1 MLLIETSTTEVLL
14 IAVTSL
20 VGIFGVASALEGY
33 FFTNMGIIDR
43 LLLAIG
49 GLMMIVP
56 GSLTDIVGLVL
67 IAAGLVLQYVMSSR
81 HKA

>member
-1 MLLIETSTTEVLL
+1 MS
-14 IAVTSL
+14 S
-20 VGIFGVASALEGY
+20 ASALEGY

-56 GSLTDIVGLVL
+56 GTMTDLIGLVL
-67 IAAGLVLQYVMSSR
+67 ITAGIALQYVMSTR

>member
-1 MLLIETSTTEVLL
+1 
-14 IAVTSL
+14 
-20 VGIFGVASALEGY
+20 
-33 FFTNMGIIDR
+33 MGIIDR
-43 LLLAIG
+43 LLLAVG